1 MKKLIVKISSA
12 MVILLAFCTF
22 TAATIEDKMKIQ
34 VDYVPIQTV
43 SDFEINIPY
52 SCVQKFQNGKQGIFY
67 TEDSDGLWEKESSV
81 FSMEIFPEEV
91 KGNFVIVETSQKMI
105 VGYSS
110 QELEEGM
117 KVKKVGP

>member
-1 MKKLIVKISSA
+1 MSKNFKTGNKE
-12 MVILLAFCTF
+12 F
-22 TAATIEDKMKIQ
+22 
-34 VDYVPIQTV
+34 
-43 SDFEINIPY
+43 
-52 SCVQKFQNGKQGIFY
+52 FY

-117 KVKKVGP
+117 KVKKVEP

>member
-1 MKKLIVKISSA
+1 MKKLIVKISSD

-67 TEDSDGLWEKESSV
+67 TEDSDGLWEKESCV

-91 KGNFVIVETSQKMI
+91 EGNFVIVETSPKMI

-117 KVKKVGP
+117 KVKKVEP